1 MEMGDT
7 SGLKKYLAFCRR
19 TREGGSRAREG
30 LDQHDPTDGREGG
43 PNSTSRPN

>member
-30 LDQHDPTDGREGG
+30 LDQHAVADVRVTCGAICPHRF
-43 PNSTSRPN
+43 